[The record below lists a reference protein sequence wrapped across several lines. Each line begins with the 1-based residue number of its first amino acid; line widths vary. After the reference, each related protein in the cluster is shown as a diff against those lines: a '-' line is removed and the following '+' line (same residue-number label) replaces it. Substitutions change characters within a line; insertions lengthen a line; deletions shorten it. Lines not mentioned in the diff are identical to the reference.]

1 MNFNYEDEITI
12 ITMKGDK
19 VVNVLDFKYLG
30 GWMASSEKDFEIRKA
45 MAWSA
50 CNKLKLIWSSNL
62 SRNLKIRLFRATV
75 ESVLLYNSETW
86 TINKSMQRKIDG
98 CYTRMLRMALGISW
112 QAKVSNVDL
121 YQKLQPVSQTIRE
134 RRLRLSGH
142 LIRHDDEL
150 AHNLVLWEPTRGRR
164 NRGRQPVRYTD
175 VLKQD
180 TGLESMDELKT
191 AMLDRNDWKKRIK
204 LGRADARPR

>member
-1 MNFNYEDEITI
+1 
-12 ITMKGDK
+12 
-19 VVNVLDFKYLG
+19 
-30 GWMASSEKDFEIRKA
+30 MASSEKDFEIRKA

-142 LIRHDDEL
+142 LVRHDDEL

-180 TGLESMDELKT
+180 TELESMNELKT

-204 LGRADARPR
+204 LSRADAQPR